1 MKIKNTLSK
10 GDMKMSIGENF
21 SFNLIK
27 RVIRKNILTKISIQN
42 RVNKNT
48 KNVFRKRKNNSREY

>member
-1 MKIKNTLSK
+1 MKIKNTLNK
-10 GDMKMSIGENF
+10 EDMKMSIGENF
-21 SFNLIK
+21 SFNQIK